1 MGDAII
7 SRRGSEYT
15 TINFNG
21 TQAITKSGSFGLYNN
36 AFGAAAN
43 AGPNNAY
50 SLFGGGE
57 YTSSG
62 RELTVCAID
71 NNNVYIL
78 LETLRV
84 ARDLLAAATA
94 GGSALF
100 VGGRDSDGNASDVSD
115 LYDRTLKKSSFSSGL
130 YAPVYYLMG
139 VSFGEHAIFAGGYD
153 GTNRFSNVV
162 AFSDNLYHTDLANLS
177 DAVATAGAARNSNY
191 AIIAGGYGVNGVVAT
206 VNAYGT
212 DLTKATNPAQLSV
225 ARELMASGT
234 AGDYALFVGGK
245 ISGSN
250 VSNVAEAYDK
260 NLTKLS
266 VQNYEWSLREAATA
280 SLGPYLVI
288 FGGLG
293 GSNYY
298 RRVDYY
304 DSNLVR
310 HNAPNLTNLAAYGA
324 AASSGEYA
332 YFFGG
337 HFGSAY
343 RNTVDVY
350 HLPNK
355 VTVYPGTK
363 YKLGSMQNEATSS
376 TMQTITTEAPISG
389 YIKIKNATIS

>member
-1 MGDAII
+1 MAYGFIERFKAP
-7 SRRGSEYT
+7 YT
-15 TINFNG
+15 TITFGG
-21 TQAITKSGSFGLYNN
+21 TQAITKSGSFELYNN

-62 RELTVCAID
+62 LESTVCAID

-78 LETLRV
+78 LGTLRV
-84 ARDLLAAATA
+84 ARNLLAAATA
-94 GGSALF
+94 DDSALF
-100 VGGRDSDGNASDVSD
+100 VGGRDVNGNASDAVDPYNSI
-115 LYDRTLKKSSFSSGL
+115 LVRESTLRVV

-139 VSFGEHAIFAGGYD
+139 VSCGKYAIFAGGYD
-153 GTNRFSNVV
+153 GTNRFSNVI
-162 AFSDNLYHTDLANLS
+162 AFSNIFGHTDLSNLS

-191 AIIAGGYGVNGVVAT
+191 AIIAGGYGVNGVVDT

-212 DLTKATNPAQLSV
+212 DLTKATNPAPLSV
-225 ARELMASGT
+225 ARELIASGT

-266 VQNYEWSLREAATA
+266 VQNYEWGLREAATA

-288 FGGLG
+288 FGGMG

-337 HFGSAY
+337 HFGSTY

-350 HLPNK
+350 QLPNK

-363 YKLGSMQNEATSS
+363 YKLGSMQNEVTASS
-376 TMQTITTEAPISG
+376 MQTINTESPISG
-389 YIKIKNATIS
+389 YIKIKNANLP